1 MLAVLAALG
10 AVAAAPSVAPRNP
23 ILDDPRFGAPVRERL
38 FLRPE
43 LTSFN
48 HGSFGTVPRDVMA
61 ELARLQELC
70 EDDPDRWIQSRG
82 AGEGY
87 RDYLE
92 EARSAIA
99 AYVGADAANLVFVEN
114 ASGGCNAFMRSLDF
128 GAAEQPKVLY
138 LSSAYGMVKS
148 VADLLEEEEGVELVE
163 VEVSEVIHDP
173 PLLLATIEAAILA
186 NGGPAAFSLAVIS
199 HIASIPGVILPV
211 EAFIDLLPGVPVMI
225 DGAHAPGTLALDL
238 EGLRAR
244 HLAAFQSA
252 HASQRGGC
260 GGCASYIGNMHKW
273 LFAPK
278 GTAFLWVSPEWQ
290 AVVVPPVL
298 SGCRGD
304 FLCTFEY
311 TGTRDYTP
319 FATVPAGL
327 AFRESVASEA
337 EVMEYGHALA
347 LWSGEYIRALWGTD
361 VLEPPEMTAWMTN
374 VRWPTDDS
382 ALAGAVSAR
391 LLAEYNI
398 RFNVYGFLGQSYT
411 RLSAQIYLTTKD
423 VERVGGL
430 VLELLAEGRRCK
442 AEQRKTEQC
451 AWARR
456 AEPEEEGVGVAKL
469 LHPATVALTQ

>member
-1 MLAVLAALG
+1 MQ
-10 AVAAAPSVAPRNP
+10 
-23 ILDDPRFGAPVRERL
+23 DPRFGAPVRERL

-43 LTSFN
+43 LTSFSKCASIPQHSLTSRDGSDRLLTFSD

-70 EDDPDRWIQSRG
+70 EADPDIWIQSQQP
-82 AGEGY
+82 GEGY
-87 RDYLE
+87 RWYLK
-92 EARSAIA
+92 EARAQIA

-128 GAAEQPKVLY
+128 GAGAEQPKVLY

-148 VADLLEEEEGVELVE
+148 VFELLEEDRGVELVE

-211 EAFIDLLPGVPVMI
+211 EEFIDLLPGVPVMI
-225 DGAHAPGTLALDL
+225 DGAHAPGTLPLDL
-238 EGLRAR
+238 EALRAR
-244 HLAAFQSA
+244 HLAAYEGA
-252 HASQRGGC
+252 DLSQRGGC

-278 GTAFLWVSPEWQ
+278 GSAFLWVSPEWQ
-290 AVVVPPVL
+290 AVIVPPVL

-304 FLCTFEY
+304 FICTFEY

-327 AFRESVASEA
+327 AFRASVASEA

-347 LWSGEYIRALWGTD
+347 LWSGEYLSALWGTD
-361 VLEPPEMTAWMTN
+361 VLEPPSMTAWMTN
-374 VRWPTDDS
+374 VRWPTDDN
-382 ALAGAVSAR
+382 ALAGAVAAR

-398 RFNVYGFLGQSYT
+398 RFNVFGFLGQSYT
-411 RLSAQIYLTTKD
+411 RLRYID
-423 VERVGGL
+423 
-430 VLELLAEGRRCK
+430 
-442 AEQRKTEQC
+442 
-451 AWARR
+451 
-456 AEPEEEGVGVAKL
+456 
-469 LHPATVALTQ
+469 